1 MAKIDL
7 RKLEKKIL
15 GLQEGQERLLRLA
28 KIQRRPDM
36 ATYYEGVLCGL
47 SKARCLILE
56 MGEKQNDNN

>member
-36 ATYYEGVLCGL
+36 VSYYEGVLCGL

-56 MGEKQNDNN
+56 MGGK

>member
-15 GLQEGQERLLRLA
+15 GLQEGQERLLNLS
-28 KIQRRPDM
+28 KIQHRPDM

-47 SKARCLILE
+47 NKTLCLVRK
-56 MGEKQNDNN
+56 MGGE

>member
-15 GLQEGQERLLRLA
+15 GLQEGQEQLLKLS

-36 ATYYEGVLCGL
+36 ITYYEGVLCGL
-47 SKARCLILE
+47 NKTLCLTRK
-56 MGEKQNDNN
+56 MGGE